1 VIAGLDPFGPAGSDV
16 AQKGE
21 KNKEERKGS
30 GDNSMES
37 IPGLPDARRV
47 VALTFVQLCET
58 EPVEVCIDYEPRGP
72 DVIKLRHS
80 WLQLLHLFSLK
91 HLRLTLPRVKVA
103 GVATWPGVVR
113 EVAVRWGDS
122 VRPQLPA
129 QTLALGPVNSLAK
142 VGAAGKNVLQ
152 AFANIVTTIN
162 KSQPNSMQF
171 SGARGGSVSVEV
183 KHFAS
188 TLIVELLN
196 AAGYLTEGA
205 AVSVRTVQALLLEDP
220 GSSYAVAVRSQ
231 RPGNLQQG
239 LQQGWESVLN
249 SLKTAYDQLP
259 NEGVIPFAK
268 GVASGASQ
276 VAVGFATGVSKVIQ
290 GTSRSLDPRT
300 SSRTGSTFDSE
311 ASWRVRGNSNRS
323 GCETT
328 EERCSLWDD

>member
-1 VIAGLDPFGPAGSDV
+1 
-16 AQKGE
+16 
-21 KNKEERKGS
+21 
-30 GDNSMES
+30 M
-37 IPGLPDARRV
+37 
-47 VALTFVQLCET
+47 
-58 EPVEVCIDYEPRGP
+58 
-72 DVIKLRHS
+72 
-80 WLQLLHLFSLK
+80 
-91 HLRLTLPRVKVA
+91 KVA

-268 GVASGASQ
+268 GHVTTLLTPVVLVTSPSPRCRLWSIPSCRGLRHWSFESDSGNQSE
-276 VAVGFATGVSKVIQ
+276 
-290 GTSRSLDPRT
+290 L
-300 SSRTGSTFDSE
+300 GSPYFE
-311 ASWRVRGNSNRS
+311 PNGIN
-323 GCETT
+323 
-328 EERCSLWDD
+328 L